1 MIFSERDRVIYREGG
16 VGPPRHGTVIGIG
29 HAIEDVYFI
38 EIPRVNGMTDCVTAE
53 EGELSKKTDSSVKM
67 KYVVAQENEL
77 EKEKR

>member
-1 MIFSERDRVIYREGG
+1 MIYREKDRVIYREGG

-38 EIPRVNGMTDCVTAE
+38 EIPRTNGMTDCVTAG
-53 EGELSKKTDSSVKM
+53 EGELSGKAGPVRKK
-67 KYVVAQENEL
+67 YIVAQENEL